1 MNRAILSGNVGADPQ
16 FKSTEKTNI
25 CNFRIAVNDKFK
37 KDAPPQWFTITTFG
51 KSADFVNSYIKK
63 GTKVLVEG
71 KIQMEEYT
79 DKDNQKKLFVS
90 IISDNIEILS
100 SDKSAQTAKNDL
112 LDSPAGNNSDDSPF

>member
-1 MNRAILSGNVGADPQ
+1 MNKAILSGNVGADPQ

-37 KDAPPQWFTITTFG
+37 KDAPPQWFTVTAFG
-51 KSADFVNSYIKK
+51 KSADFVNTYIKK

-79 DKDNQKKLFVS
+79 DKDKQKRLFVS

-100 SDKSAQTAKNDL
+100 SDKKSDAPKNDL
-112 LDSPAGNNSDDSPF
+112 LEPLTEASGDLPF

>member
-1 MNRAILSGNVGADPQ
+1 MNKAILSGNVGADPQ

-37 KDAPPQWFTITTFG
+37 KDAPPQWFTVTAFG

-63 GTKVLVEG
+63 GTRVLVEG

-79 DKDNQKKLFVS
+79 DKENQKKLFVS

-100 SDKSAQTAKNDL
+100 SNGGEKASAKNDL
-112 LDSPAGNNSDDSPF
+112 LDSPAASADLPF

>member
-1 MNRAILSGNVGADPQ
+1 MNKAILSGNVGADPQ

-37 KDAPPQWFTITTFG
+37 KDAPPQWFTVTAFG
-51 KSADFVNSYIKK
+51 KSADFVNSYVKK

-71 KIQMEEYT
+71 KIQIEEYT
-79 DKDNQKKLFVS
+79 DKEKQKRLFVS

-100 SDKSAQTAKNDL
+100 SAPGGNAPAKNDL
-112 LDSPAGNNSDDSPF
+112 LDEPSADLPF

>member
-79 DKDNQKKLFVS
+79 DKDNQKRLFVS

>member
-1 MNRAILSGNVGADPQ
+1 MNKAILTGNVGADPQ
-16 FKSTEKTNI
+16 FKTTEKTDI

-37 KDAPPQWFTITTFG
+37 KDAPPQWFTITAFG
-51 KSADFVNSYIKK
+51 KSATFVRDYIKK

-79 DKDNQKKLFVS
+79 DKEKQKRLFVS

-100 SDKSAQTAKNDL
+100 SEKKSEEPANDL
-112 LDSPAGNNSDDSPF
+112 LEPKSDNLPF